1 MWVAVGYIFLGLLSL
16 LLITLVIPAYVQLRF
31 KEELTICVRI
41 LGIPVFRFSSDD
53 EKKTESSKQDE
64 PSTGKAVA
72 ASLKSD
78 GVNATVQYVKQLTS
92 LVVNTAR
99 RVFSAI
105 TVDKL
110 TIQLTVSSSDA
121 SQTAQDT
128 GRVCAVLYPAVTA
141 LQNVVNIRKREVTV
155 TPDFLAEKG
164 KAELELL
171 AHAMP
176 LKLLFAVRQ
185 YFTARSIIK
194 KENREEVEHGK

>member
-1 MWVAVGYIFLGLLSL
+1 MWKAVGYIFLGLLSL
-16 LLITLVIPAYVQLRF
+16 LLITLVIPVYLQLRF
-31 KEELTICVRI
+31 KEELTICIRI
-41 LGIPVFRFSSDD
+41 WGIPVFRFSSAD
-53 EKKTESSKQDE
+53 EKKTESSKRDE
-64 PSTGKAVA
+64 PSTGKSVA
-72 ASLKSD
+72 SSLKSD
-78 GVNATVQYVKQLTS
+78 GVNATIQYVKQITS

-99 RVFSAI
+99 RIFSAI

-110 TIQLTVSSSDA
+110 IIKLTVASADA
-121 SQTAQDT
+121 SQTAQNT

-155 TPDFLAEKG
+155 IPDFLGEKG

-176 LKLLFAVRQ
+176 LKMLFAVRQ
-185 YFTARSIIK
+185 YFAVKSIIK